1 MTTPTTSAAPSGTVG
16 AVVVLCCDCRFL
28 REPNRSDFD
37 PTPLPRCGRTGATV
51 RYDFGCLDGKHNADL
66 ERTARSGGTLQDF
79 VGGNHPAERG

>member
-16 AVVVLCCDCRFL
+16 ADVVLCRDCRLL

-51 RYDFGCLDGKHNADL
+51 RYDFGCGDGKHNNTL
-66 ERTARSGGTLQDF
+66 SVSGEQKGT
-79 VGGNHPAERG
+79 NAKH